1 MPISRSLNE
10 PSSKKPVSVT
20 EAWAAPID
28 PARSNK
34 RTLLILYAIRVF
46 HKKGVNG
53 TGIAEVMELAG
64 VGKGQ
69 FYHYFGS
76 KEQFICEVVRFSMD
90 YFLERIAPYT
100 ARLESM
106 NEFDHWFQP
115 YVEFAQLPDSLG
127 CPVGTI
133 ASELSPSSPAV
144 RATAAL
150 CLQRWV
156 LTLGEGLSVLQQ
168 RAGASA
174 RFDPLD
180 LAEELAANIQ
190 GALLMCRAMQT
201 NRYILQLRQR
211 TRERLTQLLQL
222 PQN

>member
-1 MPISRSLNE
+1 MPPTRTQ
-10 PSSKKPVSVT
+10 PDGAKKSVSVT
-20 EAWAAPID
+20 EAWTEVID
-28 PARSNK
+28 PSRCKK

-76 KEQFICEVVRFSMD
+76 KDQFICEVVRYTMD
-90 YFLERIAPYT
+90 YFLQRIAPYT
-100 ARLESM
+100 TRLESM
-106 NEFDHWFQP
+106 DEFDQWFQP
-115 YVEFAQLPDSLG
+115 YVEFGQLPDFLG
-127 CPVGTI
+127 CPVGAI
-133 ASELSPSSPAV
+133 ASELSPSNPSV

-156 LTLGEGLSVLQQ
+156 LAMAEGLSALQQ
-168 RAGASA
+168 ENGAVG
-174 RFDPLD
+174 RFQPLEM
-180 LAEELAANIQ
+180 AEELACDIQ

-201 NRYILQLRQR
+201 SRYILLLRER
-211 TRERLTQLLQL
+211 TRRRLAQLIQS

>member
-1 MPISRSLNE
+1 M
-10 PSSKKPVSVT
+10 T
-20 EAWAAPID
+20 EAWSDPID
-28 PARSNK
+28 PSRSNK

-53 TGIAEVMELAG
+53 TGIAEIMELAG

-76 KEQFICEVVRFSMD
+76 KDQFICEVVRFTMD
-90 YFLERIAPYT
+90 YFLQRIAPYT
-100 ARLESM
+100 NRLESLAA
-106 NEFDHWFQP
+106 FDHWFQP
-115 YVEFAQLPDSLG
+115 YVEFAQLPDSMG
-127 CPVGTI
+127 CPVGAI
-133 ASELSPSSPAV
+133 ASELSPSNPSV

-156 LTLGEGLSVLQQ
+156 IALAEGLAFLQQ
-168 RAGASA
+168 ETGTVG
-174 RFDPLD
+174 RFQPLEV
-180 LAEELAANIQ
+180 AEELASDIQ

-201 NRYILQLRQR
+201 NRYILLLRER
-211 TRERLTQLLQL
+211 VRARLTQLVQF